1 VFIITTSETEMA
13 AMSDVYDSQKV
24 QALQAIN
31 QTLGRIL
38 MEIQQLKE
46 AQQRIAAQAE
56 RQ

>member
-1 VFIITTSETEMA
+1 MITTSENGMA
-13 AMSDVYDSQKV
+13 NDFYESQKV

-38 MEIQQLKE
+38 MEIQQVKE

-56 RQ
+56 TR

>member
-1 VFIITTSETEMA
+1 MST
-13 AMSDVYDSQKV
+13 SDVYDSQKV
-24 QALQAIN
+24 QALQAIS

-46 AQQRIAAQAE
+46 AQQRIAAAAE